1 MTSSLRHI
9 SCPCLLCQ
17 VVLGFLSEADYKLVA
32 KAIRHRVTAIKHQRE
47 KQQSTPDP
55 NQTAT
60 TCASAADTC
69 QVREMF
75 PRKQDRKFRV
85 PTSVPA
91 NQTAAPLLHVSTWS
105 RLHAGHA
112 HSVANIIGG
121 VVPQQLNGFW
131 DQQPVQQE
139 RHQ

>member
-1 MTSSLRHI
+1 M
-9 SCPCLLCQ
+9 
-17 VVLGFLSEADYKLVA
+17 VLGFLSEADYKLVA

-47 KQQSTPDP
+47 KQERHPKTPDPPGP

-75 PRKQDRKFRV
+75 PRKQDRKLARV
-85 PTSVPA
+85 VQGATSVPA

-105 RLHAGHA
+105 RLHTGHA
-112 HSVANIIGG
+112 HDTANNIGG
-121 VVPQQLNGFW
+121 VVPQRLNGFW
-131 DQQPVQQE
+131 DQQHVQQD
-139 RHQ
+139 RRQ